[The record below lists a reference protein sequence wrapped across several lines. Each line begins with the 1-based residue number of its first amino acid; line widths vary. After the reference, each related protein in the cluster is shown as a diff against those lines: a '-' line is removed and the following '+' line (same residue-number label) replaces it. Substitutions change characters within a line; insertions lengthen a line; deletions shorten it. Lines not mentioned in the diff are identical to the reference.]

1 MRQSQRPRRISVGRV
16 KATKSSEAL
25 ADVLRE
31 QILTG
36 GFDEGTSLPSE
47 RDIVDETGLGR
58 GSVREALRVLEVEG
72 LIRTKTGR
80 HGGAYTTRPDESG
93 LMRFVSLFVRGRSV
107 PMGALLEARTMLE
120 PSLAY
125 LAALN
130 RTPEDE
136 TALND
141 ACAAMEAATEG
152 VAFGRLNLAWHY
164 CVAAASHNE
173 LLVAFLNSIESA
185 IAQGSEAHAKVFE
198 ADFTDIR
205 RAVVRAHRRVT
216 EAVVRGQADAAKRRM
231 ERHLHAYA
239 ETLANAESLDV
250 DTDVA

>member
-1 MRQSQRPRRISVGRV
+1 MRQGQRRRRITVGRV

-47 RDIVDETGLGR
+47 RDIVDESGLGR

-80 HGGAYTTRPDESG
+80 HGGAYATRPDETG
-93 LMRFVSLFVRGRSV
+93 LTRFVSLFVRGRRV
-107 PMGALLEARTMLE
+107 PMGALLEARTTLE

-130 RTPEDE
+130 RSSADE
-136 TALND
+136 AALND
-141 ACAAMEAATEG
+141 ACRAMEATTDSA
-152 VAFGRLNLAWHY
+152 AFGRLNLAWHY

-173 LLVAFLNSIESA
+173 LLVAFLSSIEST
-185 IAQGSEAHAKVFE
+185 IAQGSERTQKCSKRILRISAGRWSAR
-198 ADFTDIR
+198 I
-205 RAVVRAHRRVT
+205 
-216 EAVVRGQADAAKRRM
+216 AA
-231 ERHLHAYA
+231 
-239 ETLANAESLDV
+239 
-250 DTDVA
+250 

>member
-1 MRQSQRPRRISVGRV
+1 MRQTQRPRQMSVGRI

-31 QILTG
+31 QILTS
-36 GFDEGTSLPSE
+36 GFDEGASLPPE
-47 RDIVDETGLGR
+47 RDIVDQTGLGR

-80 HGGAYTTRPDESG
+80 HGGAYTTRPDETG
-93 LMRFVSLFVRGRSV
+93 LTRFVSLFVRGRRV
-107 PMGALLEARTMLE
+107 PMGALLEARTTLE
-120 PSLAY
+120 PNLAY

-130 RTPEDE
+130 RTPADE
-136 TALND
+136 VALND
-141 ACAAMEAATEG
+141 ACVAMEATTEG
-152 VAFGRLNLAWHY
+152 ASFGRLNLAWHY

-173 LLVAFLNSIESA
+173 LLVAFLASIESA

-198 ADFTDIR
+198 ADFADIR
-205 RAVVRAHRRVT
+205 PAVVRAHRSVT
-216 EAVVRGQADAAKRRM
+216 EAVIRGQADAAKRRM

-239 ETLANAESLDV
+239 ETLADAESGNVDV
-250 DTDVA
+250 DVA

>member
-1 MRQSQRPRRISVGRV
+1 MRQSQRPRRITVGRV

-80 HGGAYTTRPDESG
+80 HGGAYATRPDENS
-93 LMRFVSLFVRGRSV
+93 LTRFVSLFVRGRRV
-107 PMGALLEARTMLE
+107 PMNALLEARTTLE

-130 RTPEDE
+130 RTPADIA
-136 TALND
+136 ALNN
-141 ACAAMEAATEG
+141 ACVAMEATTDRA
-152 VAFGRLNLAWHY
+152 AFGRLNLAWHY
-164 CVAAASHNE
+164 SVATASHNE
-173 LLVAFLNSIESA
+173 LMVAFLTSIESA
-185 IAQGSEAHAKVFE
+185 IAYGSEAHAKVFE
-198 ADFTDIR
+198 ADFDHIR
-205 RAVVRAHRRVT
+205 RAVVRAHRSVT
-216 EAVVRGQADAAKRRM
+216 DAVIRGQADAAKRRM
-231 ERHLHAYA
+231 ERHLYAYA
-239 ETLANAESLDV
+239 ETLADADSVDV
-250 DTDVA
+250 DIL

>member
-1 MRQSQRPRRISVGRV
+1 MRDSKRRRRITVGRV

-36 GFDEGTSLPSE
+36 GYDEGASLPSE

-93 LMRFVSLFVRGRSV
+93 LTRFVSLFVRGRRV
-107 PMGALLEARTMLE
+107 PMGALLEARTTLE

-136 TALND
+136 EALAD
-141 ACAAMEAATEG
+141 ACTAMESTTDSA
-152 VAFGRLNLAWHY
+152 AFGRLNLAWHY
-164 CVAAASHNE
+164 CIASASHNE
-173 LLVAFLNSIESA
+173 LLVAFLASIESA

-198 ADFTDIR
+198 AEFADIR
-205 RAVVRAHRRVT
+205 PAVIRAHRSVT
-216 EAVVRGQADAAKRRM
+216 EAVTRGQADAAKRRM

-239 ETLANAESLDV
+239 ETLADMESGNVDV
-250 DTDVA
+250 DVA